1 MDAATAAGA
10 APHLQD
16 VYGTT
21 QRQVGMQLQFLN
33 DTMAKS
39 GETPHA
45 SGARML
51 GRMRLPSACLPLSAV
66 AGRPRGGGRGGGPT
80 AAAAAKPPKKMGTLL
95 GVFLPCLQNI
105 LGCIYFVRLSWIVG
119 QTGIQM
125 ALLVIGLCCCT
136 TFLTSLSL
144 SAIATNG
151 AIKGGEPYYLISR
164 ALGPEFGGSVGLC
177 FYLGTTVAGAMYI
190 LAAVEALKLR
200 TGLAP
205 MIKIVGINC
214 RDDLTALEDRC
225 GLCMSEPNLSDFRI
239 LGAAILVVCCSIV
252 ACGVQCAATAA
263 TRASRGVRARR
274 PHCPRCARAPSPLL
288 RNEIRQRRP
297 SRGRGRR
304 YVSLISPFFLI
315 PVLLSVFFIL
325 IGILTLGDVARTRR
339 GARRT
344 TRGGPASSSSADT
357 PPGHTLL
364 PSSSDSTRIGISRR
378 TGCLPSSLMSNASP
392 CSCPMARLP

>member
-39 GETPHA
+39 GETLPRLG
-45 SGARML
+45 SKDAREDAPAI
-51 GRMRLPSACLPLSAV
+51 GVPAPVAPS
-66 AGRPRGGGRGGGPT
+66 RGGPKAGDEAAVPQ

-151 AIKGGEPYYLISR
+151 AIKGGGPYYLISR

-252 ACGVQCAATAA
+252 ACGVRCAATAA

-274 PHCPRCARAPSPLL
+274 PRTAPGAHAH
-288 RNEIRQRRP
+288 RP
-297 SRGRGRR
+297 HPS
-304 YVSLISPFFLI
+304 
-315 PVLLSVFFIL
+315 
-325 IGILTLGDVARTRR
+325 ATRF
-339 GARRT
+339 A
-344 TRGGPASSSSADT
+344 SADPLAGAGADT
-357 PPGHTLL
+357 C
-364 PSSSDSTRIGISRR
+364 R
-378 TGCLPSSLMSNASP
+378 
-392 CSCPMARLP
+392 